1 MAAADHSGAA
11 DDEVSAATEDHD
23 SALQDSSSTAQLHA
37 DADDVDNAENQSAS
51 VAPLNGRVSSS
62 LNSVAGGGGGGG
74 GVLLGRSTRTPPAV
88 TPADAAP
95 VVTMHDI
102 RKFVF
107 QASARADKR
116 VTGGLA
122 AHTFTS
128 QTFISS
134 FAVGLAVG
142 SILAI
147 VIKLLTEIGSRAL
160 LYHR

>member
-23 SALQDSSSTAQLHA
+23 SALQDSSSTTQLHA

-62 LNSVAGGGGGGG
+62 LNSVAGGGG

>member
-23 SALQDSSSTAQLHA
+23 SALQDSSSTTQLHA

-62 LNSVAGGGGGGG
+62 LNSVAGGGGG

-147 VIKLLTEIGSRAL
+147 VIKLLTKIGSRAL